1 LSGNLGWGEE
11 LLSDSDSDFAL
22 LEFLNALGDLRL
34 VVAYSFI
41 TKGTTDEAFDGVD
54 DLTGMAGDARECR
67 FTDDGL
73 TGFGVETTEG
83 VMRSP
88 SRLCRTLACPVYG
101 SQMAMAELVVPKSIP
116 RISTL
121 FTAYFSLSSY
131 LKLNNNN

>member
-1 LSGNLGWGEE
+1 MSGNLGWGEE

-73 TGFGVETTEG
+73 TGFGVEHYDGGSYAIAFT
-83 VMRSP
+83 VVQN
-88 SRLCRTLACPVYG
+88 SRLSCLWLPDG
-101 SQMAMAELVVPKSIP
+101 
-116 RISTL
+116 
-121 FTAYFSLSSY
+121 
-131 LKLNNNN
+131 NG